1 MDMLKTTEGKQM
13 EPKKRFRFTDKQLLI
28 FIIVGAILCIILG
41 YIIVRMCTATPGPTI
56 DDWQTHRAA
65 NLVIDHIRCRPMH
78 FVRF

>member
-41 YIIVRMCTATPGPTI
+41 YIIVRMCMATPGPTI
-56 DDWQTHRAA
+56 DDWKHHRAA
-65 NLVIDHIRCRPMH
+65 AIIATKGRVILSWL
-78 FVRF
+78 